1 MTKIPSSE
9 IWSAVHAERAALV
22 ADLETLGTSAWKT
35 PSLCPSW
42 DVHDVVAHLVDSAK
56 TTRWSFVRRLVAARF
71 DFDRE
76 NAAGIAREKAADP
89 SATLAELRAVST
101 YTRTPPAA
109 LATRLVEAF
118 VHGEDIR
125 RPLGIAG
132 VYPAAHV
139 AAALA
144 YQSKTGVSMGGAKE
158 RAAGWRLVA
167 SDADFAHGEGP
178 EVSGMAIDLLMAV
191 SGRTV
196 DTAALTGDGAQTFS
210 AALEQ
215 AS

>member
-1 MTKIPSSE
+1 MTRIPSSE

-22 ADLETLGTSAWKT
+22 ADLEMLAASAWQT
-35 PSLCPSW
+35 PSLCPTW

-71 DFDRE
+71 DFDRD

-89 SATLAELRAVST
+89 SVTLGELLAVST

-125 RPLGIAG
+125 RPLGIPG

-144 YQSKTGVSMGGAKE
+144 YQVKTGVSMGGGKE

-167 SDADFAHGEGP
+167 SDADFAQGEGP
-178 EVSGMAIDLLMAV
+178 EVGGTAISLLMAV
-191 SGRTV
+191 SGRAV
-196 DTAALTGDGAQTFS
+196 DATELTGAGAPDFS
-210 AALEQ
+210 GALEQ
-215 AS
+215 

>member
-1 MTKIPSSE
+1 MARIPNSE
-9 IWSAVHAERAALV
+9 IWSVVHAERASLM
-22 ADLETLGTSAWKT
+22 ADLEPLVASAWKT

-71 DFDRE
+71 DFDRD
-76 NAAGIAREKAADP
+76 NATGIAREKAADP
-89 SATLAELRAVST
+89 LVTLGELRTVCM

-109 LATRLVEAF
+109 MATRLVEAF

-125 RPLGIAG
+125 RPLGITG
-132 VYPAAHV
+132 DYPPAHV

-144 YQSKTGVSMGGAKE
+144 YQSKTGVSMGGGKE
-158 RAAGWRLVA
+158 RAVGWRLVA
-167 SDADFAHGEGP
+167 SDADFASGNGP
-178 EVSGMAIDLLMAV
+178 EVQGPAIILLMAV
-191 SGRTV
+191 SGRAF
-196 DTAALTGDGAQTFS
+196 DTAALTGDGAPAFS
-210 AALEQ
+210 AALNR